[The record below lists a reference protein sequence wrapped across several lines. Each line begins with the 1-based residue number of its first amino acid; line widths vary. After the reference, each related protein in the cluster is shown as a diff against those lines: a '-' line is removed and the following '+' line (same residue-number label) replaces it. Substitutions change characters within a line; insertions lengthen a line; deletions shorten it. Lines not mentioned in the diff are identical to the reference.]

1 MNAFFFNML
10 LVTFGLCMQ
19 IYSNLPFS
27 GCSLLKATGNFS
39 SPPSPILHLTHS
51 STHSN
56 VHEGARLEGNWI
68 RSNPPKLHRARRKEH
83 TVDPKGKGICYLTP
97 ALHLISPNCLETI
110 SPLVKAERRTSAQ
123 HKTSWNLPWWCKSG
137 QPSPCPREV
146 FLFFGHNQASGVT
159 RETSIAGNKRK
170 AEPASAALVLID
182 IPAEESEYSNVSKL
196 CYLTWESVE
205 IRG

>member
-110 SPLVKAERRTSAQ
+110 SPLVKGERRISAQ
-123 HKTSWNLPWWCKSG
+123 HKL
-137 QPSPCPREV
+137 
-146 FLFFGHNQASGVT
+146 H
-159 RETSIAGNKRK
+159 ETSHGGANLVSLHPAHVKCFFSLDTIRPLGWQEKR
-170 AEPASAALVLID
+170 A
-182 IPAEESEYSNVSKL
+182 
-196 CYLTWESVE
+196 
-205 IRG
+205 